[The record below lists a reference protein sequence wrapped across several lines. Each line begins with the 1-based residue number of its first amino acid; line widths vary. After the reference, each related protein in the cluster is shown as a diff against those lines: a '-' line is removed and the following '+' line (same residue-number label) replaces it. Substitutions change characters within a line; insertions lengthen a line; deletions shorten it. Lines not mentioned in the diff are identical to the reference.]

1 MTNLNNQQVVINLG
15 EAIIKKS
22 LKKKKRVKKRVKK
35 SIAKKPYTYTPFP
48 NTSQQMFIQPPNLN
62 TIQPHQKQERE
73 IARNWSKLSELQRN
87 VINNKNDADRK
98 LGKFGITSGLINPK
112 GKMLLD
118 SARGRVRVE
127 EMSEGSTQSIDSD
140 EFRKEQYE
148 RRRKVVE
155 ARKQQRNI
163 RDGRAKVDEKI
174 NLSNQVDGN
183 LKEQK
188 LDPQPSRNIP
198 AIHPSLRQRILSK
211 IGLGGSNNRVSPKS
225 DLLTLRSPDYY
236 DGRKSGLNEQKKEM
250 RGQLRDFY
258 TKANSSASNRSQAG
272 IREGLTPVYNSVR
285 EGKDDELPAH
295 SGRGRKVGS
304 IRRIPQVPRG
314 ERVAERVR
322 YIEEAKGSD
331 SDDDGYG
338 LDL

>member
-62 TIQPHQKQERE
+62 TIQPHLKQERE

-188 LDPQPSRNIP
+188 LDPQPSRN
-198 AIHPSLRQRILSK
+198 
-211 IGLGGSNNRVSPKS
+211 
-225 DLLTLRSPDYY
+225 
-236 DGRKSGLNEQKKEM
+236 
-250 RGQLRDFY
+250 
-258 TKANSSASNRSQAG
+258 
-272 IREGLTPVYNSVR
+272 TPFFKTTYF
-285 EGKDDELPAH
+285 K
-295 SGRGRKVGS
+295 
-304 IRRIPQVPRG
+304 
-314 ERVAERVR
+314 
-322 YIEEAKGSD
+322 
-331 SDDDGYG
+331 
-338 LDL
+338 